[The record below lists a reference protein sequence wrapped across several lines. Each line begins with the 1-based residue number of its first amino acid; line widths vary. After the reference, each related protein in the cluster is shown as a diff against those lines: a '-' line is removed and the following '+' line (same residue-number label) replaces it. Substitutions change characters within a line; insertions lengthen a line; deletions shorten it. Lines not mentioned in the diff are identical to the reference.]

1 MWRAD
6 LNTTGIKSEGMIWRD
21 EERRRARGLERAR
34 GVWRQFIMRLGI
46 DIIKVAVN
54 LKQVVA
60 DLIIERRIPTPA
72 FLCREVA
79 RTGVKVKPREYIAR
93 TPDTVRAVEIAAG
106 RGQSVTT
113 VRRSRIF
120 SGAG

>member
-1 MWRAD
+1 MCRAD
-6 LNTTGIKSEGMIWRD
+6 LNTIGIKRKGMIWRD

-34 GVWRQFIMRLGI
+34 GVWSQFIMRLCI

-79 RTGVKVKPREYIAR
+79 RTGVKVKPRKQTAR
-93 TPDTVRAVEIAAG
+93 TPDTRRRVDIVAG
-106 RGQSVTT
+106 RG
-113 VRRSRIF
+113 
-120 SGAG
+120 

>member
-1 MWRAD
+1 
-6 LNTTGIKSEGMIWRD
+6 MIGRY

-34 GVWRQFIMRLGI
+34 GVWRQFIMRLCVH
-46 DIIKVAVN
+46 IIKVAVN

-60 DLIIERRIPTPA
+60 DLIIERRITAPA

-79 RTGVKVKPREYIAR
+79 RAGVKVKPNELIAR
-93 TPDTVRAVEIAAG
+93 TPETFRRVEILAG
-106 RGQSVTT
+106 RGQSITT

-120 SGAG
+120 SEAV